1 MQSTKGIVMVEG
13 QLVSALQVLG
23 WILTLL
29 GQVQVAR
36 KRRAG
41 FVTWIVANIVL
52 IGLSARVGLWWSIG
66 MYLTNIAVCAWSFRA
81 WAQADQGRIR
91 TLFVDRRT
99 AW

>member
-81 WAQADQGRIR
+81 
-91 TLFVDRRT
+91 
-99 AW
+99 

>member
-81 WAQADQGRIR
+81 WAQADQDRMR
-91 TLFVDRRT
+91 TMFVDRRT

>member
-1 MQSTKGIVMVEG
+1 MVEG

-41 FVTWIVANIVL
+41 FATWIVANIVL
-52 IGLSARVGLWWSIG
+52 IGLSVRVGLWWSIG
-66 MYLTNIAVCAWSFRA
+66 MYATNIAVCAWSFRA
-81 WAQADQGRIR
+81 WAQADQSRMR
-91 TLFVDRRT
+91 TLFVGRRT

>member
-23 WILTLL
+23 WILTLI

-36 KRRAG
+36 KRRTG

-66 MYLTNIAVCAWSFRA
+66 MYLTNIAACAWSFRA
-81 WAQADQGRIR
+81 WAQADQGRMR

>member
-81 WAQADQGRIR
+81 WAQADQGRMR
-91 TLFVDRRT
+91 TMFVDRRT

>member
-81 WAQADQGRIR
+81 WAQADQGRMR
-91 TLFVDRRT
+91 TLFVSRRT

>member
-52 IGLSARVGLWWSIG
+52 IGLSARVGRRW
-66 MYLTNIAVCAWSFRA
+66 TRA
-81 WAQADQGRIR
+81 ICGRCS
-91 TLFVDRRT
+91 
-99 AW
+99 

>member
-1 MQSTKGIVMVEG
+1 MVEG

-41 FVTWIVANIVL
+41 FATWIVANIVL
-52 IGLSARVGLWWSIG
+52 IGLSVRVGLWWSIG
-66 MYLTNIAVCAWSFRA
+66 MYATNIAVCAWSFRA
-81 WAQADQGRIR
+81 WSQADEGRMR
-91 TLFVDRRT
+91 TLFVGRRT

>member
-1 MQSTKGIVMVEG
+1 MVEG

-41 FVTWIVANIVL
+41 FATWIVANIVL
-52 IGLSARVGLWWSIG
+52 IGLSVRVGLWWSIG
-66 MYLTNIAVCAWSFRA
+66 MYATNIAVCAWSFVP
-81 WAQADQGRIR
+81 GP
-91 TLFVDRRT
+91 RRT
-99 AW
+99 RAACGRCS

>member
-1 MQSTKGIVMVEG
+1 MQSTNGIVMVEG

-81 WAQADQGRIR
+81 WAQADQCRMR
-91 TLFVDRRT
+91 TLFVNRRT

>member
-81 WAQADQGRIR
+81 WAQEDEGRMR
-91 TLFVDRRT
+91 TLFVNRRA

>member
-1 MQSTKGIVMVEG
+1 MQSMKGMVMVEG

-23 WILTLL
+23 WVLTLL

-41 FVTWIVANIVL
+41 FVTWIVANLVL
-52 IGLSARVGLWWSIG
+52 IGLSARVGLWWCIG

-81 WAQADQGRIR
+81 WERADAGRMR
-91 TLFVDRRT
+91 TLFVNRRT

>member
-13 QLVSALQVLG
+13 QLVSALQVFG

-66 MYLTNIAVCAWSFRA
+66 MYATNIAVCAWSFRA
-81 WAQADQGRIR
+81 WAQVDQGHMR
-91 TLFVDRRT
+91 TLFVNRRT

>member
-41 FVTWIVANIVL
+41 FATWIGANIVTRRL
-52 IGLSARVGLWWSIG
+52 GGSP
-66 MYLTNIAVCAWSFRA
+66 F
-81 WAQADQGRIR
+81 
-91 TLFVDRRT
+91 DRRT

>member
-81 WAQADQGRIR
+81 WAQAEEGRMR
-91 TLFVDRRT
+91 TLFVGRRT

>member
-1 MQSTKGIVMVEG
+1 MVEG

-41 FVTWIVANIVL
+41 FATWIVANIVL
-52 IGLSARVGLWWSIG
+52 IGLSVRVGLWWSIG
-66 MYLTNIAVCAWSFRA
+66 MYATNIAVCAWSFRA
-81 WAQADQGRIR
+81 WDQADQDRMR
-91 TLFVDRRT
+91 TMFVDRRT

>member
-23 WILTLL
+23 WILTLI

-36 KRRAG
+36 KRRTG

-66 MYLTNIAVCAWSFRA
+66 MHLTNIAVCAWSFRA
-81 WAQADQGRIR
+81 WAQADQGRMR

>member
-52 IGLSARVGLWWSIG
+52 NGLSARVGLWWSIG
-66 MYLTNIAVCAWSFRA
+66 MYLTNIAVCACSFRA
-81 WAQADQGRIR
+81 WAQADQGRMR

>member
-1 MQSTKGIVMVEG
+1 MVEG

-23 WILTLL
+23 WILTQL

-52 IGLSARVGLWWSIG
+52 IGLSSRVGLWWSIG
-66 MYLTNIAVCAWSFRA
+66 MYLTNIAVCVWSFRA
-81 WAQADQGRIR
+81 WAAQADEGRMR
-91 TLFVDRRT
+91 TLFVSRRT

>member
-13 QLVSALQVLG
+13 QFVSALQVLG

-36 KRRAG
+36 NRRAG

-81 WAQADQGRIR
+81 WAQAEEGRMR